1 MRDIMIIFEV
11 PHFSDFTKC
20 FNKIFFDKTD
30 EEIDKEVR
38 DLRDA
43 YICEVAQCLCE
54 RDPDFQYFDMV
65 NVNADWFDVTDI
77 KKVIDVIASL
87 PV

>member
-30 EEIDKEVR
+30 EEVDKEVK

-43 YICEVAQCLCE
+43 YVCEVAQCLCE
-54 RDPDFQYFDMV
+54 GDPDFQYFDMV

>member
-11 PHFSDFTKC
+11 PRFTDFTKC

-30 EEIDKEVR
+30 EEIDKEVK

-43 YICEVAQCLCE
+43 YICEVAQCLYE
-54 RDPDFQYFDMV
+54 SDPDFQYFDMV

-77 KKVIDVIASL
+77 KKVTDVIASL

>member
-30 EEIDKEVR
+30 EEIDKEVK

-43 YICEVAQCLCE
+43 YVCEVAQCLCE
-54 RDPDFQYFDMV
+54 GDPDFQYFDMV